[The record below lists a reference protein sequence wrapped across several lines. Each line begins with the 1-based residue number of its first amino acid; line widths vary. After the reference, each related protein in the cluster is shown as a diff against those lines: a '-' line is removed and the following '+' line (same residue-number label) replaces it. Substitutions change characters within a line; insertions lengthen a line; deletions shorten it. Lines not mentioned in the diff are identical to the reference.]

1 MNHEQDRYEQA
12 VAYLYTFVNYER
24 KMAETYAPEK
34 MDPSR
39 PGRLLAYL
47 DNPHQQYPAI
57 HIAGTKGKGSVAAM
71 CAHVLRAA
79 GLRVG
84 LYTSPHL
91 QDVRERI
98 RVLTPAG
105 GDDRITCADFAD
117 GVTQLQAIIP
127 REPGVT
133 WFELMTALAFCHFAR
148 QAVDVAVVEVGLGGR
163 LDATNILT
171 PQVSVITNL
180 ALEHT
185 ELLGNTL
192 AAIAGEKGGI
202 IKPGVPVVTA
212 PQAPEALAT
221 LQAIAAAQHA
231 PLLLA
236 TADWRCTAVPFPAGQ
251 GQTLTIQAAPD
262 PAFVGQSFT
271 LALAG
276 AHQQENCLVAL
287 AALHQV
293 QPLFPTL
300 TLAAVRQGLAD
311 VQWPGRLQT
320 LHRRPDTPTLLLDA
334 AHTAG
339 SAEKLAQ
346 ALQTLYDYRRLW
358 LVLGITAE
366 KDVTG
371 ILQALLPL
379 AAGTVVSQANH
390 PRAIPPAELQQAAG
404 ALGYVVTTRPDIP
417 AAVRAAWAAARP
429 GDLICVT
436 GSLFVVGD
444 LLNCWDSLQ
453 SELLTTTEVAAHPPD
468 G

>member
-1 MNHEQDRYEQA
+1 M
-12 VAYLYTFVNYER
+12 
-24 KMAETYAPEK
+24 P
-34 MDPSR
+34 
-39 PGRLLAYL
+39 
-47 DNPHQQYPAI
+47 
-57 HIAGTKGKGSVAAM
+57 
-71 CAHVLRAA
+71 
-79 GLRVG
+79 
-84 LYTSPHL
+84 
-91 QDVRERI
+91 
-98 RVLTPAG
+98 
-105 GDDRITCADFAD
+105 
-117 GVTQLQAIIP
+117 
-127 REPGVT
+127 
-133 WFELMTALAFCHFAR
+133 
-148 QAVDVAVVEVGLGGR
+148 
-163 LDATNILT
+163 
-171 PQVSVITNL
+171 
-180 ALEHT
+180 
-185 ELLGNTL
+185 
-192 AAIAGEKGGI
+192 
-202 IKPGVPVVTA
+202 
-212 PQAPEALAT
+212 
-221 LQAIAAAQHA
+221 
-231 PLLLA
+231 
-236 TADWRCTAVPFPAGQ
+236 
-251 GQTLTIQAAPD
+251 
-262 PAFVGQSFT
+262 

-287 AALHQV
+287 AALHQM

-320 LHRRPDTPTLLLDA
+320 LHCRPDTPTLLLDA

-390 PRAIPPAELQQAAG
+390 PRAIPPAGLQQAAG